1 MEDGTLR
8 GGRLSR
14 LTQFNQSLYPSNQKQ
29 CLYFAIVLQALDP
42 VLAESQ
48 FITPNLQKL
57 DYTSPKFYRASHP
70 WSYMSMEN
78 V

>member
-1 MEDGTLR
+1 
-8 GGRLSR
+8 
-14 LTQFNQSLYPSNQKQ
+14 
-29 CLYFAIVLQALDP
+29 LQALDP